1 MNPDDGVESSTQVS
15 VAREFRN
22 SAANHLGVPLPAG
35 RMRFFRRA
43 ADQELE
49 FIGEYDAPA
58 TAANEMV
65 QASTG
70 FAFDLVAE
78 RKRTDFIV
86 DPEKHTATES
96 FEIKLRNHKKEPVE
110 IRVSERVG
118 RWHTWEI
125 SAKSDPFTKKDA
137 HTIEF
142 NVPVKPG
149 EERKLSFTVLYTKL
163 PVRNDSQ

>member
-1 MNPDDGVESSTQVS
+1 
-15 VAREFRN
+15 
-22 SAANHLGVPLPAG
+22 
-35 RMRFFRRA
+35 MRFFRRA

-78 RKRTDFIV
+78 RKRTDFNV
-86 DPEKHTATES
+86 DPAKHTATES

-110 IRVSERVG
+110 IRVSESVG

-137 HTIEF
+137 HIIEF

>member
-1 MNPDDGVESSTQVS
+1 
-15 VAREFRN
+15 
-22 SAANHLGVPLPAG
+22 
-35 RMRFFRRA
+35 MRFFRRA

-65 QASTG
+65 QAATG

-78 RKRTDFIV
+78 RKRTDFNV
-86 DPEKHTATES
+86 DPAKHAATES

-110 IRVSERVG
+110 IRVQETVG
-118 RWHTWEI
+118 RWNTWEI

-137 HTIEF
+137 HLIEF
-142 NVPVKPG
+142 NIQVKPG